1 MTRATPTSLA
11 EQIGKRTSYASF
23 MNTKIANRA
32 QSPSTPLS
40 LGHIA
45 TRLLVVAVLMVASS
59 RALVAQQVTD
69 SLTQEQS
76 LYLRQID
83 SSFLALSAQDLPR
96 AEAHF
101 RHAMRILPQHPLNA
115 YLLNNIGG
123 IQQMQGRID
132 EAILSYSAALERMP
146 DEQITRFN
154 RARLYALQGKH
165 QAASTDYSILV
176 AQSPRSELYLYQR
189 AMSYMLEGKY
199 DMADLDLRAIIDA
212 NDKSL
217 KARLGYALLET
228 MRGNYDEAE
237 RLYDYLVSR
246 LVNSPEVYEG
256 RARLYLARGM
266 RGYAER
272 DVNKAFELSGANKSA
287 TLYRL
292 RAELARLSGD
302 KTSAQK
308 DEETARSI
316 ESRLDPIKE
325 LTEH

>member
-1 MTRATPTSLA
+1 MLVLLVFMLPSGAWAQQHQDSLSHEQTLYLA
-11 EQIGKRTSYASF
+11 E
-23 MNTKIANRA
+23 
-32 QSPSTPLS
+32 
-40 LGHIA
+40 
-45 TRLLVVAVLMVASS
+45 
-59 RALVAQQVTD
+59 
-69 SLTQEQS
+69 
-76 LYLRQID
+76 ID
-83 SSFLALSAQDLPR
+83 SSFLALSAQDLPK
-96 AEAHF
+96 AETHF
-101 RHAMRILPQHPLNA
+101 RRAMRILPQHPLNA

-123 IQQMQGRID
+123 LQQMQGRID

-146 DEQITRFN
+146 EEQITRFN

-176 AQSPRSELYLYQR
+176 AQSPKSELYLYQR

-199 DMADLDLRAIIDA
+199 ELADLDLRAIIDA
-212 NDKSL
+212 NNESL

-228 MRGNYDEAE
+228 MRGNYDAAE

-246 LVNSPEVYEG
+246 LARSAEVYEG

-266 RGYAER
+266 RGYAQR
-272 DVNKAFELSGANKSA
+272 DIDKAFDLSGANKSA

-302 KTSAQK
+302 KTSAER
-308 DEETARSI
+308 DEATARSI

-325 LTEH
+325 LSRE